1 MQTRNLAAMIH
12 AQVEKYSDKK
22 NALFHKEGNQWKG
35 ISWREF
41 GNCID
46 NAAKGLIE
54 LGVKENEFLAIYS
67 GNRPEWTI
75 CDYAIMSIKCS
86 TVTIYATNISEHAE
100 YIVNDARVRVIF
112 VDDQFQYDNI
122 MEFFDRSET
131 LQYVIVFSKS
141 VKINKSKNVMYLDD
155 LYELGKKS
163 GKNDLLKKRIKSVT
177 PDDIAAIIY
186 TSGTTGDPKGAML
199 AHESFFVEID
209 ALLPAFPMGVD
220 DIELVFLPIS
230 HVYEKASLHWI
241 HSQGATQYFCH
252 DTDKIVEYFQ
262 EIRPTYMVGVPRLY
276 EKMYA
281 AVYANIEKSSGFK
294 KKVFTW
300 GIETGKKFRY
310 AEIRGE
316 RIPLTLK
323 LKHSVAHKMVL
334 QNIRALLGG
343 RLNFF
348 SAGGAPL
355 AKEIEEFF
363 FAANIFI
370 AQGYGLTETCPMG
383 TYNCPQDFKFGT
395 VGKPIPG
402 NDIKIAP
409 DGEILIKGGNVMKG
423 YWNKPE
429 ATAEVMTED
438 GYFKTGDIG
447 EYDEDGFLR
456 ITDRKKDPYY
466 YHCQWQKT
474 LLPQKIE
481 SRMGQDYYVEHIVS
495 IGDRQK
501 FLTALLVPSFPALE
515 EYAKEKGIKFDSHED
530 LIRKSEIQQFYRK
543 RIDAQSKD
551 LANFEQIQK
560 FSLLAHPLTVERN
573 EITPTLKVKRR
584 VIAENYKDIITQMYT
599 G

>member
-1 MQTRNLAAMIH
+1 MQTRNLASMIH

-22 NALFHKEGNQWKG
+22 NALYDKEDNEWRG

-41 GNCID
+41 GNRID
-46 NAAKGLIE
+46 NAAKGLLE

-86 TVTIYATNISEHAE
+86 TVTIYATNISEQAE
-100 YIVNDARVRVIF
+100 YIVDDAQIRVIF
-112 VDDQFQYDNI
+112 VDEQFQYDNV
-122 MEFFDRSET
+122 MKFFDKSKT

-141 VKINKSKNVMYLDD
+141 VKIKKSKNVMYLDD
-155 LYELGKKS
+155 LYELGRKS
-163 GKNDLLKKRIKSVT
+163 GKDGMLKKRLESIS

-209 ALLPAFPMGVD
+209 ALEPAFPMTD
-220 DIELVFLPIS
+220 NDIELVFLPLS
-230 HVYEKASLHWI
+230 HVYEKTSCHWI
-241 HSQGATQYFCH
+241 HSKGATQYFCH

-276 EKMYA
+276 EKVYA
-281 AVYANIEKSSGFK
+281 AVYANIEKSSGLK
-294 KKVFTW
+294 KKIFNW
-300 GIETGKKFRY
+300 GIEVGKKYRY
-310 AEIRGE
+310 AEIRRE
-316 RIPLTLK
+316 PIPLSLK
-323 LKHSVAHKMVL
+323 LQHSIAHKMVL
-334 QNIRALLGG
+334 KNVRALLGG

-383 TYNCPQDFKFGT
+383 TYNCPKDFKFGT

-402 NDIKIAP
+402 NEIKIAP
-409 DGEILIKGGNVMKG
+409 DGEILIKGRNVMKG

-438 GYFKTGDIG
+438 GYFMTGDIG
-447 EYDEDGFLR
+447 EFDEDGFLR
-456 ITDRKKDPYY
+456 ITDRKKDIIITANG
-466 YHCQWQKT
+466 KNVA
-474 LLPQKIE
+474 PQKIE
-481 SRMGQDYYVEHIVS
+481 SRMGQDYYVEQIVV
-495 IGDRQK
+495 IGDKQK
-501 FLTALLVPSFPALE
+501 YLTALLVPSFPALE
-515 EYAKEKGIKFDSHED
+515 EYANEKGIKFETHEE
-530 LIRKSEIQQFYRK
+530 LIKNLDIIKFYRE

-551 LANFEQIQK
+551 LAHFEQIQK
-560 FSLLAHPLTVERN
+560 FSLLANPLTVERN
-573 EITPTLKVKRR
+573 EITPTMKVKRK
-584 VIAENYKDIITQMYT
+584 VIAENYKDIITKMYA

>member
-1 MQTRNLAAMIH
+1 MQARNLASMIH
-12 AQVEKYSDKK
+12 AQADKYSDKK
-22 NALFHKEGNQWKG
+22 NALYNKEGNEWRG

-41 GNCID
+41 GNRID
-46 NAAKGLIE
+46 NAAKGLLE

-75 CDYAIMSIKCS
+75 CDYAIMSIRCS
-86 TVTIYATNISEHAE
+86 TVTIYATNISEQAE
-100 YIVNDARVRVIF
+100 YIVNDARIRVIF
-112 VDDQFQYDNI
+112 VDDQFQYDNV
-122 MEFFDRSET
+122 MKFFSGNET

-141 VKINKSKNVMYLDD
+141 VNIDKSKNVMYLDD

-163 GKNDLLKKRIKSVT
+163 DKEGLLQERLNSIT

-199 AHESFFVEID
+199 AHESFFVEMD
-209 ALLPAFPMGVD
+209 ALEPAFPMTEN
-220 DIELVFLPIS
+220 DIELVFLPLS
-230 HVYEKASLHWI
+230 HVYEKTSCHWI
-241 HSQGATQYFCH
+241 HSKGATQYFCY

-276 EKMYA
+276 EKVYA
-281 AVYANIEKSSGFK
+281 AVYANIEKASGFK

-300 GIETGKKFRY
+300 GIETGKKYRY
-310 AEIRGE
+310 AEIRGDH
-316 RIPLTLK
+316 IPLTLK
-323 LKHSVAHKMVL
+323 LKHSIAHKMVL

-383 TYNCPQDFKFGT
+383 TYNCPKEFKFGT

-402 NDIKIAP
+402 NHIKIAP

-438 GYFKTGDIG
+438 GYFMTGDIG
-447 EYDEDGFLR
+447 EFDEDGFLR
-456 ITDRKKDPYY
+456 ITDRKKDIIITANG
-466 YHCQWQKT
+466 KNVA
-474 LLPQKIE
+474 PQKIE
-481 SRMGQDYYVEHIVS
+481 SRMGQDYYVEQIVV
-495 IGDRQK
+495 IGDKQK
-501 FLTALLVPSFPALE
+501 YLTALLVPSFAALE
-515 EYAKEKGIKFDSHED
+515 EYAREKGIAFETHED
-530 LIRKSEIQQFYRK
+530 LIKNPNIIQFYRE
-543 RIDAQSKD
+543 RIDGQSKD
-551 LANFEQIQK
+551 LAHFEQIQK
-560 FSLLAHPLTVERN
+560 FTLLANPLTVERN
-573 EITPTLKVKRR
+573 EITPTMKVKRR
-584 VIAENYKDIITQMYT
+584 VIAENYKDIITQMYA

>member
-1 MQTRNLAAMIH
+1 MQARNLASMIH
-12 AQVEKYSDKK
+12 AQADKYSDKK
-22 NALFHKEGNQWKG
+22 NALYNKEGNEWRG

-41 GNCID
+41 GNRID
-46 NAAKGLIE
+46 NAAKGLLE

-75 CDYAIMSIKCS
+75 CDYAIMSIRCS
-86 TVTIYATNISEHAE
+86 TVTIYATNISEQAE
-100 YIVNDARVRVIF
+100 YIVNDARIRVIF
-112 VDDQFQYDNI
+112 VDDQFQYDNV
-122 MEFFDRSET
+122 MKFFSGNET

-141 VKINKSKNVMYLDD
+141 VNIDKRKNVMYLDD

-163 GKNDLLKKRIKSVT
+163 DKEGLLQERLNSIT

-199 AHESFFVEID
+199 AHESFFVEMD
-209 ALLPAFPMGVD
+209 ALEPAFPMTEN
-220 DIELVFLPIS
+220 DIELVFLPLS
-230 HVYEKASLHWI
+230 HVYEKTSCHWI
-241 HSQGATQYFCH
+241 HSKGATQYFCY

-276 EKMYA
+276 EKVYA
-281 AVYANIEKSSGFK
+281 AVYANIEKASGFK

-300 GIETGKKFRY
+300 GIETGKKYRY
-310 AEIRGE
+310 AEIRGDH
-316 RIPLTLK
+316 IPLTLK
-323 LKHSVAHKMVL
+323 LKHTIAHKMVL

-383 TYNCPQDFKFGT
+383 TYNCPKEFKFGT

-402 NDIKIAP
+402 NHIKIAP

-438 GYFKTGDIG
+438 GYFMTGDIG
-447 EYDEDGFLR
+447 EFDEDGFLR
-456 ITDRKKDPYY
+456 ITDRKKDIIITANG
-466 YHCQWQKT
+466 KNVA
-474 LLPQKIE
+474 PQKIE
-481 SRMGQDYYVEHIVS
+481 SRMGQDYYVEQIVV
-495 IGDRQK
+495 IGDKQK
-501 FLTALLVPSFPALE
+501 YLTALLVPSFAALE
-515 EYAKEKGIKFDSHED
+515 EYAREKGIAFETHED
-530 LIRKSEIQQFYRK
+530 LIKNPNIIQFYRE
-543 RIDAQSKD
+543 RIDGQSKD
-551 LANFEQIQK
+551 LAHFEQIQK
-560 FSLLAHPLTVERN
+560 FTLLANPLTVERN
-573 EITPTLKVKRR
+573 EITPTMKVKRR
-584 VIAENYKDIITQMYT
+584 VIAENYKDIITQMYA